1 MKISRP
7 AAGEAPTTA
16 LGRIAPPVLHALFFV
31 SGAAALVYQV
41 TWARSLGLVFG
52 GTHLA
57 VATVLA
63 VFMGGLALGSALLGR
78 RADRTARPLRLYGL
92 LELGIG
98 ACGLGFMLFV
108 DHAAA
113 LYAPLA
119 RTVGGH
125 PVSLTILRTAL
136 AAGAMIV
143 PATLLGGTLPVL
155 SRLVDGADDAG
166 RGRVAQLYA
175 VNTLG
180 AVAGVL
186 LSGFVLLGR
195 IGVDATMAVA
205 VGMNVLV
212 GAAALAMGRK
222 ARGPVRTAAPAVE
235 EQDRPAGPAAWPERF
250 ALAGIA
256 VGGFCA
262 LGYEV
267 LWTRTLTMVAG
278 TSTYSFAIMLAAFL
292 GGIALGGALCGAW
305 LARRRRD
312 DGRGPLAAFAA
323 IEIAMGLAAL
333 AATALMGRL
342 PEHAL
347 RLQDLFA
354 GDGPA
359 PGARHAATAIVAV
372 AYMLV
377 PAALSGAAFPLAAAV
392 VVAGRRRVGR
402 AVGDV
407 ATFNTAGAIAGAV
420 AAGFF
425 LVQAFGV
432 ERSLL
437 LIVALQAGTGAV
449 IAVRAA
455 GRGAAAGTGAAVLA
469 LLVFLGAGGAGNLLW
484 NPHYFAIFVNNQRDL
499 FESRERIER
508 GLEIVDVVYYHEGVN
523 ETISVIRPLGGDQAL
538 IVNGRSEATTVR
550 ADMQCQYALGHVP
563 MLLHPAPGRVFVL
576 GSGSGMTLGATTL
589 HPEARS
595 ITLAEIESDVMP
607 ATRTF
612 AQWNHRALD
621 HPKVRVVHDDGRN
634 FLAVTDERFDVITAD
649 PIHPW
654 SGGAAYL
661 YTDEYFRLAA
671 SRLAP
676 GGVIA
681 QWLPLY
687 ELTPQDVGTVVRT
700 FARNFEH
707 VLVWLTWWDAE
718 LIGSN
723 QPFTIDPATLA
734 RRASAGA
741 VASDLAAVNME
752 GATGVL
758 DYCLTGT
765 RGALAFADAVGGLVN
780 TDDNLALEFSAPRSI
795 GRPELMAANMSA
807 LIGYRETPPELAA
820 TGAGGR
826 SEAARLAD
834 RAHVLALGGA
844 TPGPEFASLSRA
856 LAERHPDYV
865 PGAYLRR
872 EAAAQY
878 AAQPRPLASERFIVT
893 SGGRRRTF
901 QPTAV
906 AVRPSERWSVVAVVD
921 PDTRE
926 MLAEAYLSGDPD
938 DLDLAERACASE
950 LMAALRTAWSP
961 SFGPAAAPPEEHRA
975 IALARD
981 VLGKAADAWDR
992 RPEPTGR

>member
-1 MKISRP
+1 MERTPREPHPPSRP
-7 AAGEAPTTA
+7 
-16 LGRIAPPVLHALFFV
+16 IASPILHVLFFL

-41 TWARSLGLVFG
+41 TWARSLSLVFG

-63 VFMGGLALGSALLGR
+63 VFMGGLALGSAWLGR

-98 ACGLGFMLFV
+98 VCGLGFMLFV
-108 DHAAA
+108 DHATAF
-113 LYAPLA
+113 YAPLA
-119 RTVGGH
+119 RAADGH
-125 PVSLTILRTAL
+125 PALLTAMRVAL

-143 PATLLGGTLPVL
+143 PTTLMGGTLPVL
-155 SRLVDGADDAG
+155 SRLVVGGDDEG
-166 RGRVAQLYA
+166 RGRVARLYA
-175 VNTLG
+175 TNTLG

-195 IGVDATMAVA
+195 FGVEATMMVA
-205 VGMNVLV
+205 VGLNALV
-212 GAAALAMGRK
+212 GAAALALGRRDRVS
-222 ARGPVRTAAPAVE
+222 AHATVPNAIA
-235 EQDRPAGPAAWPERF
+235 QDRPAGPASWHERF
-250 ALAGIA
+250 ALGGIA

-267 LWTRTLTMVAG
+267 LWTRTLTMVVG

-292 GGIALGGALCGAW
+292 GGITLGSFLCGAW
-305 LARRRRD
+305 LARRRRRED
-312 DGRGPLAAFAA
+312 DRGPVAAFAMV
-323 IEIAMGLAAL
+323 EIALATAAL
-333 AATALMGRL
+333 ATTALMSRL

-347 RLQDLFA
+347 RLQGVFG

-359 PGARHAATAIVAV
+359 PGARNAATAIVAV
-372 AYMLV
+372 AVMLV
-377 PAALSGAAFPLAAAV
+377 PAALSGAAFPLATSV
-392 VVAGRRRVGR
+392 VAAGRRRVGR

-407 ATFNTAGAIAGAV
+407 ATCNTAGAILGAA
-420 AAGFF
+420 AAGFV

-437 LIVALQAGTGAV
+437 LLVALQAGAGAV
-449 IAVRAA
+449 IAARAA
-455 GRGAAAGTGAAVLA
+455 GRRAAVAAAVAVFA
-469 LLVFLGAGGAGNLLW
+469 LLAALGAGGARNLLW
-484 NPHYFAIFVNNQRDL
+484 NPRYFAIFVNNQRDL

-523 ETISVIRPLGGDQAL
+523 ETISVIRPLGGDQAF

-563 MLLHPAPGRVFVL
+563 MLLHPAPERVFVL

-595 ITLAEIESDVMP
+595 ITLAEIERDVLP

-612 AQWNHRALD
+612 AEWNHRALD
-621 HPKVRVVHDDGRN
+621 NPKVRVVHDDGRN

-676 GGVIA
+676 GGIIA

-723 QPFTIDPATLA
+723 QPFAIDPEALA

-741 VASDLAAVNME
+741 VAADLAAVNMAGE
-752 GATGVL
+752 TGLL

-765 RGALAFADAVGGLVN
+765 RGARAFADAVDGLVN
-780 TDDNLALEFSAPRSI
+780 TDDNLRLEFSAPRSI
-795 GRPELMAANMSA
+795 GRPELMAANMAA

-820 TGAGGR
+820 AGAGGR
-826 SEAARLAD
+826 PEAARLAD

-844 TPGPEFASLSRA
+844 LPGPEFASLSRS
-856 LAERHPDYV
+856 LAERHPDYA
-865 PGAYLRR
+865 PGGYLRR
-872 EAAAQY
+872 EEAAQR
-878 AAQPRPLASERFIVT
+878 AAQPRPLASESFVVR
-893 SGGRRRTF
+893 SGGRHRPF

-906 AVRPSERWSVVAVVD
+906 AMRPSERWSVVAVVD

-926 MLAEAYLSGDPD
+926 MLADAYLSGDPAA
-938 DLDLAERACASE
+938 LDLAERACATE
-950 LMAALRTAWSP
+950 LMAALRTAWGP
-961 SFGPAAAPPEEHRA
+961 SFGPAPAPPDEYQAVAR
-975 IALARD
+975 ARD
-981 VLGKAADAWDR
+981 ILGKAAAAWDR
-992 RPEPTGR
+992 RSEPTAR

>member
-1 MKISRP
+1 MNTPSTKSVTP
-7 AAGEAPTTA
+7 
-16 LGRIAPPVLHALFFV
+16 IAPPILHALFFL

-41 TWARSLGLVFG
+41 TWARSLSLVFG

-63 VFMGGLALGSALLGR
+63 VFMGGLALGSAALGR
-78 RADRTARPLRLYGL
+78 RADRTARPLRLYGW

-98 ACGLGFMLFV
+98 ICGLGFMLFI
-108 DHAAA
+108 DHVTA
-113 LYAPLA
+113 LYVPLA
-119 RTVGGH
+119 RVAGGH
-125 PVSLTILRTAL
+125 PALLTALRVAL

-143 PATLLGGTLPVL
+143 PTTLMGGTLPVL
-155 SRLVDGADDAG
+155 SRLVVGGDDEG
-166 RGRVAQLYA
+166 RGRVALLYA

-195 IGVDATMAVA
+195 FGVEATMTAA
-205 VGMNVLV
+205 IGLNVMV
-212 GAAALAMGRK
+212 GAAAQAMGRMER
-222 ARGPVRTAAPAVE
+222 APVHTSVPVADA
-235 EQDRPAGPAAWPERF
+235 QDRPAGTAAWPERF

-267 LWTRTLTMVAG
+267 LWTRTLTMVVG

-292 GGIALGGALCGAW
+292 GGITLGSFLCGAW
-305 LARRRRD
+305 LARRRRRED
-312 DGRGPLAAFAA
+312 DRGPVAAFAMV
-323 IEIAMGLAAL
+323 EIALATAAL
-333 AATALMGRL
+333 ATTALMSRL

-347 RLQDLFA
+347 RLQGVFG

-359 PGARHAATAIVAV
+359 PGARNAATAIVAV
-372 AYMLV
+372 AVMLA

-392 VVAGRRRVGR
+392 VAAGRRRVGR

-407 ATFNTAGAIAGAV
+407 ATFNTTGAILGAV
-420 AAGFF
+420 AAGFV

-437 LIVALQAGTGAV
+437 LLVALQAGAGVV

-455 GRGAAAGTGAAVLA
+455 GRNAAVAAAVAVVA
-469 LLVFLGAGGAGNLLW
+469 LLAALGAGGARNLLW
-484 NPHYFAIFVNNQRDL
+484 DPRYFAIFVNNQRDL

-523 ETISVIRPLGGDQAL
+523 ETISVIRPLGGDQAF

-563 MLLHPAPGRVFVL
+563 MLLHPAPERVFVL

-595 ITLAEIESDVMP
+595 ITLAEIERDVLP

-612 AQWNHRALD
+612 AEWNHRALD
-621 HPKVRVVHDDGRN
+621 NPKVRVVHDDGRN

-723 QPFTIDPATLA
+723 QPFAIDPEALA
-734 RRASAGA
+734 RRASADV
-741 VASDLAAVNME
+741 VAADLAAVNMA
-752 GATGVL
+752 GATGLL

-765 RGALAFADAVGGLVN
+765 RGARAFADAVGGLVN
-780 TDDNLALEFSAPRSI
+780 TDDNLVLEFSAPRSI
-795 GRPELMAANMSA
+795 GRPELMAANMA
-807 LIGYRETPPELAA
+807 TLIGYRETPPELAA
-820 TGAGGR
+820 AGAGGR

-844 TPGPEFASLSRA
+844 LPGPEFASLSRS
-856 LAERHPDYV
+856 LAERHPDYA
-865 PGAYLRR
+865 PGDYLRR
-872 EAAAQY
+872 EEAAQR
-878 AAQPRPLASERFIVT
+878 AAQPRPLASERFMVM
-893 SGGRRRTF
+893 SGGRQRFF

-906 AVRPSERWSVVAVVD
+906 AMRPSERWSVVAVVD
-921 PDTRE
+921 PETRE
-926 MLAEAYLSGDPD
+926 MLAEAYLSGDPGA
-938 DLDLAERACASE
+938 LDLAERACATE
-950 LMAALRTAWSP
+950 LTAALRAAWGP
-961 SFGPAAAPPEEHRA
+961 SFGPTPAPPEESRA
-975 IALARD
+975 VALARD
-981 VLGKAADAWDR
+981 VLGKAATAWDQR
-992 RPEPTGR
+992 TGPAAR

>member
-1 MKISRP
+1 MNTSSMKSV
-7 AAGEAPTTA
+7 T
-16 LGRIAPPVLHALFFV
+16 RIASPILHALFFL

-98 ACGLGFMLFV
+98 VCGLGFMLFI

-113 LYAPLA
+113 FYAPLA
-119 RTVGGH
+119 RAAGGH
-125 PVSLTILRTAL
+125 PALLTALRVAL

-143 PATLLGGTLPVL
+143 PTTLMGGTLPVL
-155 SRLVDGADDAG
+155 SRLVAGDDEG
-166 RGRVAQLYA
+166 RGRVALLYA
-175 VNTLG
+175 TNTLG

-195 IGVDATMAVA
+195 FGVEATMMTA
-205 VGMNVLV
+205 VGLNALV
-212 GAAALAMGRK
+212 GVAALATGRRE
-222 ARGPVRTAAPAVE
+222 RGSTCTPAPAAVARE
-235 EQDRPAGPAAWPERF
+235 RPAGPAAWPERF
-250 ALAGIA
+250 VLGGIA

-267 LWTRTLTMVAG
+267 LWTRTLTMVVG

-292 GGIALGGALCGAW
+292 GGIALGSVLCGAW
-305 LARRRRD
+305 LARRRRRED
-312 DGRGPLAAFAA
+312 DPGPVAAFALV
-323 IEIAMGLAAL
+323 EIALAAAAL
-333 AATALMGRL
+333 ATTALMSRL

-347 RLQDLFA
+347 RLQGVFG

-359 PGARHAATAIVAV
+359 PGARNAATAIVAV
-372 AYMLV
+372 AVMLA
-377 PAALSGAAFPLAAAV
+377 PAALSGAAFPLAASVAA
-392 VVAGRRRVGR
+392 AGRRRAGR

-407 ATFNTAGAIAGAV
+407 ATFNTAGAILGAA
-420 AAGFF
+420 AAGFV
-425 LVQAFGV
+425 LIQSFGV

-437 LIVALQAGTGAV
+437 LLVALQAGAGAV
-449 IAVRAA
+449 IAARAA
-455 GRGAAAGTGAAVLA
+455 GRTAAAAAVVASLT
-469 LLVFLGAGGAGNLLW
+469 LLVVLGAGGARNLLW
-484 NPHYFAIFVNNQRDL
+484 NPRYFAIFVNNQRDL

-523 ETISVIRPLGGDQAL
+523 ETISVIRPLGGDQAF

-563 MLLHPAPGRVFVL
+563 MLLHPAPARVFVL

-595 ITLAEIESDVMP
+595 ITLAEIEPDVLP

-612 AQWNHRALD
+612 ADWNHRALD
-621 HPKVRVVHDDGRN
+621 NPKVRVVHDDGRN

-654 SGGAAYL
+654 SGGASYL

-723 QPFTIDPATLA
+723 QPFAIDPTALA
-734 RRASAGA
+734 RRASADA
-741 VASDLAAVNME
+741 VAVDLAAVNMA
-752 GATGVL
+752 GATGLL

-765 RGALAFADAVGGLVN
+765 RGALAFADAVDGRVN
-780 TDDNLALEFSAPRSI
+780 TDDNLRLEFSAPRSI
-795 GRPELMAANMSA
+795 GRPELMAANMAA

-820 TGAGGR
+820 AGAGGR
-826 SEAARLAD
+826 PEAARLAD

-844 TPGPEFASLSRA
+844 LPGPEFASLSRS
-856 LAERHPDYV
+856 LAERHPDYA
-865 PGAYLRR
+865 PGGYLRR
-872 EAAAQY
+872 EEAAQR
-878 AAQPRPLASERFIVT
+878 AAQPRPLASDRFFIT
-893 SGGRRRTF
+893 SGGRHRPF

-926 MLAEAYLSGDPD
+926 MLAEAYLPGAPE
-938 DLDLAERACASE
+938 DLDLAERACAAE
-950 LMAALRTAWSP
+950 LMAALRAAWGP
-961 SFGPAAAPPEEHRA
+961 SFGPAPAPPDESRA

-981 VLGKAADAWDR
+981 VLGKAAAAWDR
-992 RPEPTGR
+992 RPVPAGR

>member
-1 MKISRP
+1 MERTQSESRHT
-7 AAGEAPTTA
+7 GRSITTP
-16 LGRIAPPVLHALFFV
+16 LLHALFFL

-41 TWARSLGLVFG
+41 TWARSLSLVFG

-78 RADRTARPLRLYGL
+78 RADRTARPLRLYGM

-98 ACGLGFMLFV
+98 VCGLGFMLFI
-108 DHAAA
+108 DHATA

-119 RTVGGH
+119 RTAGGH
-125 PVSLTILRTAL
+125 PALLTALRVAL
-136 AAGAMIV
+136 AAVAMIV
-143 PATLLGGTLPVL
+143 PTTLMGGTLPVL
-155 SRLVDGADDAG
+155 SRLVAVGDDER
-166 RGRVAQLYA
+166 RGRVALLYA

-186 LSGFVLLGR
+186 LSGFVLLR
-195 IGVDATMAVA
+195 QFGVDATMAVA
-205 VGMNVLV
+205 VGLNVLA
-212 GAAALAMGRK
+212 GAAALAMGR
-222 ARGPVRTAAPAVE
+222 AERAAGSVVE
-235 EQDRPAGPAAWPERF
+235 PPEAAGTRPAAAASWTVRF
-250 ALAGIA
+250 VLGGIA

-267 LWTRTLTMVAG
+267 LWTRTMTMVVG

-292 GGIALGGALCGAW
+292 SGIALGSILCGAW
-305 LARRRRD
+305 LARRRSRD
-312 DGRGPLAAFAA
+312 DDHGPVMAFALV
-323 IEIAMGLAAL
+323 EIALGAAAL
-333 AATALMGRL
+333 ATTVLMSRL

-347 RLQDLFA
+347 RLQGVFG
-354 GDGPA
+354 GDGPT
-359 PGARHAATAIVAV
+359 PGARNAATAIVAV
-372 AYMLV
+372 AVMLV
-377 PAALSGAAFPLAAAV
+377 PAVLSGAAFPLAAAV
-392 VVAGRRRVGR
+392 VAAGRRRVGR

-407 ATFNTAGAIAGAV
+407 ATFNTAGAILGAA
-420 AAGFF
+420 AAGFV
-425 LVQAFGV
+425 LVQAYGV

-437 LIVALQAGTGAV
+437 LLIALQVGAGVV
-449 IAVRAA
+449 IAARAA
-455 GRGAAAGTGAAVLA
+455 GRGAAAAAAVASLV
-469 LLVFLGAGGAGNLLW
+469 LLVALGAGGARNLLW
-484 NPHYFAIFVNNQRDL
+484 NPRYFAIFVNNQRDL

-508 GLEIVDVVYYHEGVN
+508 GFEIVDVVYYHEGVN
-523 ETISVIRPLGGDQAL
+523 ETISVIRPLGGDQAF

-563 MLLHPAPGRVFVL
+563 MLLHPAPARVFVL

-595 ITLAEIESDVMP
+595 ITLAEIERDVLP

-612 AQWNHRALD
+612 AEWNHRALD
-621 HPKVRVVHDDGRN
+621 NPKVRIVHDDGRN

-654 SGGAAYL
+654 SGGASYL

-707 VLVWLTWWDAE
+707 VLVWMTWWDAE

-723 QPFTIDPATLA
+723 QPFAIDPEALA
-734 RRASAGA
+734 KRASASA
-741 VASDLAAVNME
+741 VAADLSAVNMA
-752 GATGVL
+752 GATGLL

-765 RGALAFADAVGGLVN
+765 RGALAFADAVDGRVN
-780 TDDNLALEFSAPRSI
+780 TDDNLRLEFSAPHSI
-795 GRPELMAANMSA
+795 GRSELMAANMAA

-820 TGAGGR
+820 AGAGGR
-826 SEAARLAD
+826 PEAARLAD

-844 TPGPEFASLSRA
+844 LPGPEFASLTRA
-856 LAERHPDYV
+856 LAERHPDYA
-865 PGAYLRR
+865 PGVYLRR
-872 EAAAQY
+872 EEAAQR
-878 AAQPRPLASERFIVT
+878 AAQPRPLASERFFIT
-893 SGGRRRTF
+893 SGGRQRLF

-906 AVRPSERWSVVAVVD
+906 AMRPSERWSVVAVVD

-926 MLAEAYLSGDPD
+926 MLAEAYLPGAPG
-938 DLDLAERACASE
+938 DLDLAEQACASE
-950 LMAALRTAWSP
+950 FMAALRASWIA
-961 SFGPAAAPPEEHRA
+961 SFGATVVPQDAERA
-975 IALARD
+975 LALARNS
-981 VLGKAADAWDR
+981 LGATAAAWDR
-992 RPEPTGR
+992 RLPPTVR

>member
-1 MKISRP
+1 MERTPRESHPPSRP
-7 AAGEAPTTA
+7 IT
-16 LGRIAPPVLHALFFV
+16 PPILHALFFL

-41 TWARSLGLVFG
+41 TWARSLSLVFG

-57 VATVLA
+57 VATALA
-63 VFMGGLALGSALLGR
+63 VFMGGLALGSASLGR

-98 ACGLGFMLFV
+98 VCGLGFMLFV
-108 DHAAA
+108 DHATAF
-113 LYAPLA
+113 YAPLA
-119 RTVGGH
+119 RAAGGH
-125 PVSLTILRTAL
+125 PALLTALRVAL

-143 PATLLGGTLPVL
+143 PATLMGGTLPVL
-155 SRLVDGADDAG
+155 SRLVAGGDDEG
-166 RGRVAQLYA
+166 RGRIALLYA
-175 VNTLG
+175 LNTLG

-186 LSGFVLLGR
+186 LSGFVLLSR
-195 IGVDATMAVA
+195 FGVEATMTTA
-205 VGMNVLV
+205 VGLNALV
-212 GAAALAMGRK
+212 GAAALAMGRLE
-222 ARGPVRTAAPAVE
+222 RESMRTPAPAAVAR
-235 EQDRPAGPAAWPERF
+235 DRPAGPAAWPERF
-250 ALAGIA
+250 ALGGIA

-267 LWTRTLTMVAG
+267 LWTRTLTMVVG

-292 GGIALGGALCGAW
+292 GGIALGSILCGAW
-305 LARRRRD
+305 LARRRQRED
-312 DGRGPLAAFAA
+312 DRGPVAAFALV
-323 IEIAMGLAAL
+323 EIVLAAAAL
-333 AATALMGRL
+333 AATALMSRL

-347 RLQDLFA
+347 RLQNVFA
-354 GDGPA
+354 SDGPA
-359 PGARHAATAIVAV
+359 PGARNAATAIVAV
-372 AYMLV
+372 AVMLV
-377 PAALSGAAFPLAAAV
+377 PAAFSGAAFPLAASV
-392 VVAGRRRVGR
+392 VAAGRRRVGR

-407 ATFNTAGAIAGAV
+407 ATCNTAGAILGAA
-420 AAGFF
+420 AAGFV

-437 LIVALQAGTGAV
+437 LLVALQAGVGAV
-449 IAVRAA
+449 IAARAA
-455 GRGAAAGTGAAVLA
+455 GRTAAVATGVAVFA
-469 LLVFLGAGGAGNLLW
+469 LLVVLGAGGARNLLW
-484 NPHYFAIFVNNQRDL
+484 NPRYFAIFVNNQRDL

-523 ETISVIRPLGGDQAL
+523 ETISVIRPLGGDQAF

-563 MLLHPAPGRVFVL
+563 MLLHPAPERVFVL

-595 ITLAEIESDVMP
+595 ITLAEIERDVLP

-612 AQWNHRALD
+612 ADWNHRALD
-621 HPKVRVVHDDGRN
+621 NPKVRVVHDDGRN

-671 SRLAP
+671 SRLAT
-676 GGVIA
+676 GGIAA

-723 QPFTIDPATLA
+723 QPFAIDLETLA
-734 RRASAGA
+734 RRAAAGA
-741 VASDLAAVNME
+741 VADDLAAVNMG

-765 RGALAFADAVGGLVN
+765 RGALAFADAVGGRVN
-780 TDDNLALEFSAPRSI
+780 TDDNLRLEFSAPRSI
-795 GRPELMAANMSA
+795 GRPELMAANMAA

-820 TGAGGR
+820 AGACGR
-826 SEAARLAD
+826 PEAARLAD

-844 TPGPEFASLSRA
+844 LPGPEFASLSRA
-856 LAERHPDYV
+856 LAERHPDYA
-865 PGAYLRR
+865 PGGYLQRE
-872 EAAAQY
+872 EAAQR
-878 AAQPRPLASERFIVT
+878 AAQPRPLAAERFFVL
-893 SGGRRRTF
+893 SGGRQRLF

-926 MLAEAYLSGDPD
+926 MLAEAYLSADPD
-938 DLDLAERACASE
+938 ALDLAERACAAE
-950 LMAALRTAWSP
+950 LMAALRAAWGP
-961 SFGPAAAPPEEHRA
+961 SFGPAAAPPDEDRA
-975 IALARD
+975 VALARD
-981 VLGKAADAWDR
+981 VLGKAAAAWDR
-992 RPEPTGR
+992 RPGPTAH